1 MSLTAQ
7 QAEAYKV
14 LRWLISMGEGDRRTG
29 RTYVM
34 ALVYLSKAAEVYLSE
49 TSMYGY
55 SNGWVTPNELHP
67 NTETLTK
74 ILVHQIQ
81 GIARSYESIIEIRD
95 GNTFRITHL
104 SSQLLRVLD
113 EINYIPPKPIAPKL
127 PPPVSHWKRLSEED

>member
-1 MSLTAQ
+1 
-7 QAEAYKV
+7 
-14 LRWLISMGEGDRRTG
+14 MGEGDRRTG